1 MPPIHIP
8 QNSTLINNR
17 VNICCCKNLQNKS
30 FYVNFMPIGLYKK
43 ITWVWPPHSP
53 LNIWGLR
60 SILHWVYIIRAP
72 RGEGQN
78 RPCSGSLDWE
88 CFGTML
94 KKGVGT
100 LLPYKVILER
110 KLLLSSFFPLLPFL
124 LLLLNPGLGGEA
136 TDKDCLAL
144 GVTSLKTVVTLPFL
158 CGSVR
163 EQSIPCFTLS
173 F

>member
-1 MPPIHIP
+1 
-8 QNSTLINNR
+8 
-17 VNICCCKNLQNKS
+17 
-30 FYVNFMPIGLYKK
+30 
-43 ITWVWPPHSP
+43 
-53 LNIWGLR
+53 
-60 SILHWVYIIRAP
+60 
-72 RGEGQN
+72 
-78 RPCSGSLDWE
+78 
-88 CFGTML
+88 ML

-163 EQSIPCFTLS
+163 ENSQFPASPCPSSMQEYILRNHFWGSRETPPM
-173 F
+173 

>member
-1 MPPIHIP
+1 
-8 QNSTLINNR
+8 
-17 VNICCCKNLQNKS
+17 
-30 FYVNFMPIGLYKK
+30 
-43 ITWVWPPHSP
+43 
-53 LNIWGLR
+53 
-60 SILHWVYIIRAP
+60 
-72 RGEGQN
+72 
-78 RPCSGSLDWE
+78 
-88 CFGTML
+88 ML

-144 GVTSLKTVVTLPFL
+144 GVTSLKIVVTLPLL
-158 CGSVR
+158 CVSVR

-173 F
+173 SQHEMIKGSTETRVSSWKSAAAIFFVKVRLK